1 MSSEPLLSIRGLKV
15 HFPIKKGV
23 LLGRVVGQ
31 VRAVDGVDLDVPS
44 GMTYGL
50 VGESGCGKSTLG
62 KAVLR
67 LVEPTAG
74 TVLFD
79 GVDVG
84 AQGPE
89 RLRLLRRHMQMV
101 FQDPLASLDPR
112 QSVESV
118 LTEPLRTHGFTGDR
132 RRRVRELLDIVG
144 LPAGSAG
151 RYPHEFS
158 GGQRQRI
165 GIARAIALNP
175 RLIIAD
181 EPVSALDVSIQAQIV
196 NLLEDLQEQLGLTYV
211 VVAHDLAVVRHV
223 SDVIGVMYLGALV
236 EESPSDELYAEPL
249 HPYTIALM
257 SAIPIPDPEVEERR
271 RRILLTGDLPS
282 PVDVPSGCRFHTR
295 CPFRQPTRCA
305 DEPPALREARPGRR
319 VACHWA
325 EEIAAGRI
333 RAAAGAHDP
342 AATEAGAPVTPAP
355 T

>member
-15 HFPIKKGV
+15 HFPVKKGV
-23 LLGRVVGQ
+23 LLERVVGQ
-31 VRAVDGVDLDVPS
+31 VRAVDGVDLDVPQ

-84 AQGPE
+84 AQDPE

-132 RRRVRELLDIVG
+132 LRRVRELLDIVG
-144 LPAGSAG
+144 LPAGSAS

-236 EESPSDELYAEPL
+236 EESPSSELYAEPL

-257 SAIPIPDPEVEERR
+257 SAIPIPDPDVEERR

-282 PVDVPSGCRFHTR
+282 PMDVPPGCRFHTR

-305 DEPPALREARPGRR
+305 DEPPGLREARPGRR
-319 VACHWA
+319 VACHWV

-342 AATEAGAPVTPAP
+342 AATEVGAPVTPGP